1 MDWQE
6 YYASKHMTA
15 ADAVAL
21 VPRGKNIF
29 IGSGAAEPV
38 KLVEELVA
46 QSLRFADNTIVHIM
60 TLGPAPYVEP
70 EHADRFRHN
79 AFFIGPNVR
88 EAVHEGRAD
97 YTPIFL
103 SQVPSMIRSRRVP
116 VDVAFIQTSPPDSF
130 GFVNLGVS
138 VDVVLSAV
146 ESASLV
152 IAEINPE
159 MPVIHGAG
167 FVPMDQI
174 DGWVLGENTLPDLP
188 REPLNEI
195 SLEIGRNVASLVDDG
210 STLQV
215 GIGQIPDACLKALED
230 KKDLGVWSEM
240 FSDGVID
247 LIENGNITGRYKTI
261 HPHKV
266 SASFA
271 FGSNHLYEFVD
282 RNPTFTFHP
291 SDYINDPTRVARQ
304 HKMVAING
312 ALQIDLT
319 GQVCADSIGT
329 KFYSGIGGQVDFIRG
344 ASMSP
349 GGKPILALPSTA
361 KDGQVSRI
369 VASLDPGAGVVTS
382 RGDVEYVVTEY
393 GVADLQGR
401 SIRDRAMALIS
412 IAHPSYRAE
421 LLDAGKERHYVF
433 PDQIT
438 SELGYPRKYEKK
450 IEIEGAPACAHAPH
464 PHDGRGDDEPPVL
477 QPLGCHGLQALA
489 PCPQTAVAPGHL
501 APAGGGLRAE
511 HGRGDRGRTRRRGID
526 DHRGGPIP
534 HGSRHQLRR
543 DGLRDSRRLAGT
555 RPGNHATATSHP
567 HRARKRYRGI
577 YRRSAGRKSGHA
589 ARVPQ
594 VGPRDP
600 KPAQRRRLQPGHGS
614 VVGEAEAQITA
625 QEEAKSKAQAVS
637 RARRGDGAVA

>member
-6 YYASKHMTA
+6 HFATKCMTA

-46 QSLRFADNTIVHIM
+46 QSLQFADNTIVHIL
-60 TLGPAPYVEP
+60 TLGPAPYVKP

-103 SQVPSMIRSRRVP
+103 SQIPQMIRSRRVP

-146 ESASLV
+146 ECASLV

-167 FVPMDQI
+167 FISMDHI
-174 DGWVLGENTLPDLP
+174 DGWVQGENTLPDLP
-188 REPLNEI
+188 REPIDEI

-291 SDYINDPTRVARQ
+291 SDFINDPTRVARQ

-361 KDGQVSRI
+361 KGGEVSRI

-450 IEIEGAPACAHAPH
+450 IEIEGLPPALMRPIRVTDEAMMSRLFYNLSDTTVYRRWHHALKQLSHRDILRLLEVDYTKNMAAVIEAEP
-464 PHDGRGDDEPPVL
+464 DGEEATIVGVGRYHTDPATNYAETAFVILDDW
-477 QPLGCHGLQALA
+477 QGHGLGTMLLQHLIQIARENGIAGFTADVLA
-489 PCPQTAVAPGHL
+489 ENRGMRHVFHKSGLEIQSQLNGGVYSL
-501 APAGGGLRAE
+501 AMDLSSAKQKKTP
-511 HGRGDRGRTRRRGID
+511 
-526 DHRGGPIP
+526 
-534 HGSRHQLRR
+534 SKKKQ
-543 DGLRDSRRLAGT
+543 S
-555 RPGNHATATSHP
+555 
-567 HRARKRYRGI
+567 RKR
-577 YRRSAGRKSGHA
+577 
-589 ARVPQ
+589 
-594 VGPRDP
+594 
-600 KPAQRRRLQPGHGS
+600 KP
-614 VVGEAEAQITA
+614 
-625 QEEAKSKAQAVS
+625 
-637 RARRGDGAVA
+637 

>member
-6 YYASKHMTA
+6 RYAAKRMSA
-15 ADAVAL
+15 ADAIAR
-21 VPRGKNIF
+21 VPRGKTIF

-46 QSLRFADNTIVHIM
+46 QGYRFADNTILHIM
-60 TLGPAPYVEP
+60 TLGPAPYVAP

-88 EAVHEGRAD
+88 DAVHDGRAD

-103 SQVPSMIRSRRVP
+103 SQIPAMIQSRRVP

-138 VDVVLSAV
+138 VDVVLA
-146 ESASLV
+146 AIHAANLV

-167 FVPMDQI
+167 FVPMDRI
-174 DGWVLGENTLPDLP
+174 DAWVLGENTLPDLP
-188 REPLNEI
+188 REPADEI
-195 SLEIGRNVASLVDDG
+195 ALEIGRNVASLVEDR

-215 GIGQIPDACLKALED
+215 GFGQIPEASLQALAH

-261 HPHKV
+261 HPNKV
-266 SASFA
+266 SASFT
-271 FGSNHLYEFVD
+271 FGSRHLYAFVD

-291 SDYINDPTRVARQ
+291 SDYINDPARVARQ

-349 GGKPILALPSTA
+349 GGKPIVALPSTA
-361 KDGQVSRI
+361 NGGQVSRI

-382 RGDVEYVVTEY
+382 RGDVHYVVTEY

-401 SIRDRAMALIS
+401 SIRDRATALIS
-412 IAHPSYRAE
+412 IAHPQFRAE
-421 LLDAGKERHYVF
+421 LLAEGKQRRYVF
-433 PDQIT
+433 LDQIT
-438 SELGYPRKYEKK
+438 SELGYPRKYEKQ
-450 IEIEGAPACAHAPH
+450 IEIEDLPPLLMRPIRVTDEAKLSRLFYSLSDVTVYRRWHHGRKQLSHSDILRLLEVDYVQHMAVVIETEPDAEESQIIGVGRYHTDPASNYAETAFVILDEWQGHGLGTMLLQHLIEIARENGIAGFTADVLSENRAMRHVFHKSGLEIQSQLHGGVYSLSMSLWPAEKKSAPARPEKKLT
-464 PHDGRGDDEPPVL
+464 PPRPKKKREP
-477 QPLGCHGLQALA
+477 
-489 PCPQTAVAPGHL
+489 
-501 APAGGGLRAE
+501 
-511 HGRGDRGRTRRRGID
+511 
-526 DHRGGPIP
+526 
-534 HGSRHQLRR
+534 
-543 DGLRDSRRLAGT
+543 
-555 RPGNHATATSHP
+555 
-567 HRARKRYRGI
+567 RKR
-577 YRRSAGRKSGHA
+577 
-589 ARVPQ
+589 
-594 VGPRDP
+594 
-600 KPAQRRRLQPGHGS
+600 
-614 VVGEAEAQITA
+614 
-625 QEEAKSKAQAVS
+625 
-637 RARRGDGAVA
+637 

>member
-6 YYASKHMTA
+6 RYATKRMTA
-15 ADAVAL
+15 ADAVSR

-60 TLGPAPYVEP
+60 TLGPAPYVKP
-70 EHADRFRHN
+70 EHVDRFRHN

-103 SQVPSMIRSRRVP
+103 SQIPSMIRSRRVP

-146 ESASLV
+146 ECADLV

-174 DGWVLGENTLPDLP
+174 DGWILGENTLPDLL
-188 REPLNEI
+188 REPLDEI

-215 GIGQIPDACLKALED
+215 GIGQIPDASLKALEH

-261 HPHKV
+261 HPNKV
-266 SASFA
+266 SASFT

-282 RNPTFTFHP
+282 RNPIFTFHP
-291 SDYINDPTRVARQ
+291 SDFINDPTRVAHQ

-349 GGKPILALPSTA
+349 GGKPILALPSSA
-361 KDGQVSRI
+361 MNGEVSRI

-382 RGDVEYVVTEY
+382 RGDVQYVVTEY
-393 GVADLQGR
+393 GVADLKGR
-401 SIRDRAMALIS
+401 SIRDRAMSLIS
-412 IAHPSYRAE
+412 IAHPSYRTE
-421 LLDAGKERHYVF
+421 LLNAGKQRHYLF
-433 PDQIT
+433 MDQIT
-438 SELGYPRKYEKK
+438 SELGYPKKYEKR
-450 IEIEGAPACAHAPH
+450 IEIEGL
-464 PHDGRGDDEPPVL
+464 PPVL
-477 QPLGCHGLQALA
+477 MRPIRVTDEAKMSRLFYNLSDTTVYRRWHHGLKQLSHRDILRLLEVDYTQNMAVVIEAEPDGAESEIIGVGRYHTDPATNYAETAFVVLDAWQGHSLGTMLLDHLIQIARENGIAGFTADVLA
-489 PCPQTAVAPGHL
+489 EN
-501 APAGGGLRAE
+501 RAM
-511 HGRGDRGRTRRRGID
+511 
-526 DHRGGPIP
+526 
-534 HGSRHQLRR
+534 RHVF
-543 DGLRDSRRLAGT
+543 
-555 RPGNHATATSHP
+555 H
-567 HRARKRYRGI
+567 
-577 YRRSAGRKSGHA
+577 KSGLEIQSRLNGGVYSLVMDLSPA
-589 ARVPQ
+589 KQKSRP
-594 VGPRDP
+594 PRKAKKSP
-600 KPAQRRRLQPGHGS
+600 KR
-614 VVGEAEAQITA
+614 
-625 QEEAKSKAQAVS
+625 K
-637 RARRGDGAVA
+637 

>member
-6 YYASKHMTA
+6 HYATKRMTA
-15 ADAVAL
+15 ADAVSR

-60 TLGPAPYVEP
+60 TLGPAPYVDP
-70 EHADRFRHN
+70 EHVDRFRHN

-103 SQVPSMIRSRRVP
+103 SQIPSMIRSRRVP

-146 ESASLV
+146 ESADLV

-188 REPLNEI
+188 REPLDEI

-215 GIGQIPDACLKALED
+215 GIGQIPDASLKALEH

-261 HPHKV
+261 HPNKV

-271 FGSNHLYEFVD
+271 FGTNHLYEFVD

-291 SDYINDPTRVARQ
+291 SDFINDPTRVARQ

-382 RGDVEYVVTEY
+382 RGDVQYVVTEY

-401 SIRDRAMALIS
+401 SIRDRAMALLS

-433 PDQIT
+433 MDQIT

-450 IEIEGAPACAHAPH
+450 IEIEGL
-464 PHDGRGDDEPPVL
+464 PPVL
-477 QPLGCHGLQALA
+477 MRPIRVTDEAKMSRLFYSLSDATVYRRWHHGLKQLSHRDILRLLEVDYTKNMAVVIEAELDDEESKIIGVGRYHTDPATNYAETAFVILDDWQGHSLGTILLDHLIEIARENGIAGFTADVLA
-489 PCPQTAVAPGHL
+489 ENRAMRHVFHKSGLEIQSQLNGGVYSL
-501 APAGGGLRAE
+501 VMDLSPAKQK
-511 HGRGDRGRTRRRGID
+511 
-526 DHRGGPIP
+526 
-534 HGSRHQLRR
+534 SRSPRKKK
-543 DGLRDSRRLAGT
+543 T
-555 RPGNHATATSHP
+555 EK
-567 HRARKRYRGI
+567 RKR
-577 YRRSAGRKSGHA
+577 
-589 ARVPQ
+589 
-594 VGPRDP
+594 
-600 KPAQRRRLQPGHGS
+600 
-614 VVGEAEAQITA
+614 
-625 QEEAKSKAQAVS
+625 
-637 RARRGDGAVA
+637 

>member
-1 MDWQE
+1 M
-6 YYASKHMTA
+6 SA
-15 ADAVAL
+15 ADAIAR

-46 QSLRFADNTIVHIM
+46 QTLRFADNTILHIM

-70 EHADRFRHN
+70 EHVDRFRHN

-103 SQVPSMIRSRRVP
+103 SQIPSMIRSRRVP
-116 VDVAFIQTSPPDSF
+116 VNVAFIQTSPPDSF

-138 VDVVLSAV
+138 VDVVLAAV
-146 ESASLV
+146 EAASLV

-174 DGWVLGENTLPDLP
+174 DIWVLGENTLPDLP
-188 REPLNEI
+188 REPLDETA
-195 SLEIGRNVASLVDDG
+195 LEIGRNVASLVEDG
-210 STLQV
+210 STIQA
-215 GIGQIPDACLKALED
+215 GIGQVPDASLKALEN

-261 HPHKV
+261 HRHKV
-266 SASFA
+266 SASFT
-271 FGSNHLYEFVD
+271 FGTNHLYEFVN

-291 SDYINDPTRVARQ
+291 SDYINDPIRVARQ
-304 HKMVAING
+304 HKMVAINS

-349 GGKPILALPSTA
+349 GGKPIVAMPSTA
-361 KDGQVSRI
+361 KSGQVSRI
-369 VASLDPGAGVVTS
+369 VASLDQGAGVVTS
-382 RGDVEYVVTEY
+382 RGDVQYVVTEY
-393 GVADLQGR
+393 GVVDLQGL

-412 IAHPSYRAE
+412 IAHPSFRAE
-421 LLDAGKERHYVF
+421 LLNAGKERHYVF
-433 PDQIT
+433 MDQIT
-438 SELGYPRKYEKK
+438 SELGYPRKYEKR
-450 IEIEGAPACAHAPH
+450 IEIEGLPPLLMRPIRVTDEAKVSRLFYSLSDATVYNRWHHGLKQLPH
-464 PHDGRGDDEPPVL
+464 RDILRLLEVDYTKNMAVVIEAEPDDEESKLIGVGRYHTDPATNYAETAFVIRDDW
-477 QPLGCHGLQALA
+477 QGHGLGTTLLQHVIDIARENGVA
-489 PCPQTAVAPGHL
+489 GFTAEVLGENRAMRHVFHKSGL
-501 APAGGGLRAE
+501 EIQSQLNGGIYSLTMDLSPVE
-511 HGRGDRGRTRRRGID
+511 KKSESRRGKK
-526 DHRGGPIP
+526 
-534 HGSRHQLRR
+534 GSR
-543 DGLRDSRRLAGT
+543 
-555 RPGNHATATSHP
+555 
-567 HRARKRYRGI
+567 K
-577 YRRSAGRKSGHA
+577 
-589 ARVPQ
+589 
-594 VGPRDP
+594 RDP
-600 KPAQRRRLQPGHGS
+600 
-614 VVGEAEAQITA
+614 
-625 QEEAKSKAQAVS
+625 
-637 RARRGDGAVA
+637 

>member
-6 YYASKHMTA
+6 RHAAKRMNA
-15 ADAVAL
+15 ADAVAR

-46 QSLRFADNTIVHIM
+46 QALHFADNTIVHIL
-60 TLGPAPYVEP
+60 TLGPAPYVKP
-70 EHADRFRHN
+70 EHVDRFRHN

-103 SQVPSMIRSRRVP
+103 SQIPSMIRSRRVP
-116 VDVAFIQTSPPDSF
+116 IDVAFIQTSPPDSF

-146 ESASLV
+146 AAAQLV

-174 DGWVLGENTLPDLP
+174 DAWVLGENTLPDLP
-188 REPLNEI
+188 PEPLDETA
-195 SLEIGRNVASLVDDG
+195 LEIGRNVASLVDDG

-215 GIGQIPDACLKALED
+215 GIGQIPDASLKALEH

-247 LIENGNITGRYKTI
+247 LIENGNVTGRYKTI
-261 HPHKV
+261 HPNKV
-266 SASFA
+266 SASFT
-271 FGSNHLYEFVD
+271 FGSNRLYEFVD
-282 RNPTFTFHP
+282 RNPVFTLHP
-291 SDYINDPTRVARQ
+291 SDYINDPVRVARQ

-344 ASMSP
+344 ASMSH
-349 GGKPILALPSTA
+349 GGKPIVAMPSTA

-369 VASLDPGAGVVTS
+369 VASLDQGAGVVTS
-382 RGDVEYVVTEY
+382 RGDVQYVVTEY

-412 IAHPSYRAE
+412 IAHPSFRAE
-421 LLDAGKERHYVF
+421 LLAAGKERHYVF
-433 PDQIT
+433 MDQIT
-438 SELGYPRKYEKK
+438 SELGYPRKYEKRL
-450 IEIEGAPACAHAPH
+450 EIENLPPMLMR
-464 PHDGRGDDEPPVL
+464 PIRVTDEAKMSRL
-477 QPLGCHGLQALA
+477 FYSLSDATIYKRWHHGLK
-489 PCPQTAVAPGHL
+489 
-501 APAGGGLRAE
+501 
-511 HGRGDRGRTRRRGID
+511 
-526 DHRGGPIP
+526 
-534 HGSRHQLRR
+534 QL
-543 DGLRDSRRLAGT
+543 
-555 RPGNHATATSHP
+555 P
-567 HRARKRYRGI
+567 HRDILRLLEVDYAQNMAVVIETEPGDEESKLVGVGRYHTDPATHYAETAFVIRDDWQGAGLGTALLRHLIDIARENSVAGFTAEVLAENSAMQHVFHKSGLEVQSQLDNGVYHLTMDLSPAEEKSEPQRRMKGQRKRR
-577 YRRSAGRKSGHA
+577 
-589 ARVPQ
+589 P
-594 VGPRDP
+594 
-600 KPAQRRRLQPGHGS
+600 
-614 VVGEAEAQITA
+614 
-625 QEEAKSKAQAVS
+625 
-637 RARRGDGAVA
+637 

>member
-6 YYASKHMTA
+6 RFA
-15 ADAVAL
+15 AKRMSAEDAVMR

-38 KLVEELVA
+38 KLVEELVT
-46 QSLRFADNTIVHIM
+46 QTLHFADNTILHIM
-60 TLGPAPYVEP
+60 TLGPAPYVKP
-70 EHADRFRHN
+70 EHEDRFRHN

-103 SQVPSMIRSRRVP
+103 SQIPSMIRSRRVP

-138 VDVVLSAV
+138 VDIVLSAV
-146 ESASLV
+146 ESARLV

-167 FVPMDQI
+167 FVPMDHI

-188 REPLNEI
+188 REPLDETA
-195 SLEIGRNVASLVDDG
+195 LEIGRNVASLVEDG

-215 GIGQIPDACLKALED
+215 GIGQIPDASLKALED

-247 LIENGNITGRYKTI
+247 LIENGNVTGRYKAI
-261 HPHKV
+261 HPNKV

-282 RNPTFTFHP
+282 RNPVFTLHP
-291 SDYINDPTRVARQ
+291 ADFINDPVRIARQ
-304 HKMVAING
+304 HKMVAINS

-349 GGKPILALPSTA
+349 GGKPIVAMRSTA
-361 KDGQVSRI
+361 KNGQVSRI
-369 VASLDPGAGVVTS
+369 VASLDQGAGVVTS
-382 RGDVEYVVTEY
+382 RGDVQYVVTEY

-401 SIRDRAMALIS
+401 SIRDRAIALIS
-412 IAHPSYRAE
+412 IAHPSFRTE

-433 PDQIT
+433 MDQIT
-438 SELGYPRKYEKK
+438 SEFGFTRKYDKR
-450 IEIEGAPACAHAPH
+450 IEIEGLPPMLMRPVRVTDEAMMSRLFYSLSDATVYKRWHHSLKQLPHRDILRLLEVDYAQNMAVVIEAEPDEKESAIVGVGRYHTDPATNYAETAFVIL
-464 PHDGRGDDEPPVL
+464 DDW
-477 QPLGCHGLQALA
+477 QGHGLGTTLLQHVIDIARENGIA
-489 PCPQTAVAPGHL
+489 GFTAEVLVENRAMRHVFHKSGLEIQSQLNGGVYSLTMDLSPVAEKSEP
-501 APAGGGLRAE
+501 
-511 HGRGDRGRTRRRGID
+511 RRRKKG
-526 DHRGGPIP
+526 
-534 HGSRHQLRR
+534 QQKRR
-543 DGLRDSRRLAGT
+543 
-555 RPGNHATATSHP
+555 P
-567 HRARKRYRGI
+567 
-577 YRRSAGRKSGHA
+577 
-589 ARVPQ
+589 
-594 VGPRDP
+594 
-600 KPAQRRRLQPGHGS
+600 
-614 VVGEAEAQITA
+614 
-625 QEEAKSKAQAVS
+625 
-637 RARRGDGAVA
+637 

>member
-6 YYASKHMTA
+6 RFAEKRMSA
-15 ADAVAL
+15 EDAVTR

-46 QSLRFADNTIVHIM
+46 QALHFADNTIVHIM
-60 TLGPAPYVEP
+60 TLGPAPYVKP

-103 SQVPSMIRSRRVP
+103 SQIPSMIRSRRVP
-116 VDVAFIQTSPPDSF
+116 IDVAFIQTSPPDAF

-146 ESASLV
+146 ASARLV

-167 FVPMDQI
+167 FVPMNQI

-188 REPLNEI
+188 REPLDETA
-195 SLEIGRNVASLVDDG
+195 LEIGRNVASLVDDG

-215 GIGQIPDACLKALED
+215 GIGQIPDASLKALED

-261 HPHKV
+261 HPNKV
-266 SASFA
+266 SASFT
-271 FGSNHLYEFVD
+271 FGSNRLYEFVD
-282 RNPTFTFHP
+282 RNPVFTLHP
-291 SDYINDPTRVARQ
+291 SDFINDPVRIARQ
-304 HKMVAING
+304 RKMVAINS

-349 GGKPILALPSTA
+349 GGKPIVAMPSTA

-369 VASLDPGAGVVTS
+369 VASLDTGAGVVTS
-382 RGDVEYVVTEY
+382 RGDVQYVVTEY

-401 SIRDRAMALIS
+401 SIRDRAIALIS
-412 IAHPSYRAE
+412 IAHPSFRAE
-421 LLDAGKERHYVF
+421 LLAAGKERHYVF
-433 PDQIT
+433 MDQIT
-438 SELGYPRKYEKK
+438 SELGYPRKYDQK
-450 IEIEGAPACAHAPH
+450 IEIDARPPMLMRPIRVTDEAKLSRLFYSLSDDTIYKRWHHSLKQMPH
-464 PHDGRGDDEPPVL
+464 RDILRLLEVDYAQNMAVVIEAEPDDEESTIIGVGRYHTDP
-477 QPLGCHGLQALA
+477 ATNYA
-489 PCPQTAVAPGHL
+489 ETAFL
-501 APAGGGLRAE
+501 
-511 HGRGDRGRTRRRGID
+511 I
-526 DHRGGPIP
+526 
-534 HGSRHQLRR
+534 R
-543 DGLRDSRRLAGT
+543 DGWQGFGLGTILLRHLIDIARENGVAGFTAEVLVENRAMRHVFHKSGLEVQSKLDGGVYSLTMDLSSLETKSKPRRKKKGQ
-555 RPGNHATATSHP
+555 
-567 HRARKRYRGI
+567 RKR
-577 YRRSAGRKSGHA
+577 SS
-589 ARVPQ
+589 
-594 VGPRDP
+594 
-600 KPAQRRRLQPGHGS
+600 
-614 VVGEAEAQITA
+614 
-625 QEEAKSKAQAVS
+625 
-637 RARRGDGAVA
+637 

>member
-6 YYASKHMTA
+6 YYATKHMTA

-46 QSLRFADNTIVHIM
+46 QSLRFADNTIVHIL
-60 TLGPAPYVEP
+60 TLGPAPYVKP

-167 FVPMDQI
+167 FIPMDQI
-174 DGWVLGENTLPDLP
+174 DGLVQGENTLPDLQ
-188 REPLNEI
+188 REPLDEI

-261 HPHKV
+261 HPNKV

-450 IEIEGAPACAHAPH
+450 IEIEGLPPALMRPIRMTDEAMMSRLFYNLSDATVYRRWHHALKQLSHRDILRLLEVDYAQNMAVVIEAEP
-464 PHDGRGDDEPPVL
+464 DDEESTIIGVGRYHTDPATNYAETAFVIL
-477 QPLGCHGLQALA
+477 DDWQGHGLGTTLLQHLIQIARENGIAGFTADVLA
-489 PCPQTAVAPGHL
+489 
-501 APAGGGLRAE
+501 E
-511 HGRGDRGRTRRRGID
+511 NRGM
-526 DHRGGPIP
+526 
-534 HGSRHQLRR
+534 RHVF
-543 DGLRDSRRLAGT
+543 
-555 RPGNHATATSHP
+555 H
-567 HRARKRYRGI
+567 
-577 YRRSAGRKSGHA
+577 KSGLEIQSQLNGGVYSLA
-589 ARVPQ
+589 MDLSSAKQKKKTPSKKKRSQ
-594 VGPRDP
+594 KR
-600 KPAQRRRLQPGHGS
+600 KP
-614 VVGEAEAQITA
+614 
-625 QEEAKSKAQAVS
+625 
-637 RARRGDGAVA
+637 